1 MHSPTDNNS
10 PAASYNQI
18 KRSSKIEEK
27 LSSFEIKIK
36 NEDSQTV
43 SKTDLPKVDISKR
56 KELFEGQPASQA
68 SSSNSQ
74 KRLSGEFSG
83 TKSIKER
90 LSNLENKSSF
100 DAEDNKS
107 IGDLRVICESSQN
120 NETSDQIKK
129 ASSVSDV
136 PVPSLRDRLSS
147 LQSAVTKE
155 EIKKPVVLID
165 EQQVA
170 LMRKEDE
177 DLLNKQKLETLDES
191 FNSSQELLNTDTD
204 REDSGIHTTD
214 VSCSVSQTDEQ
225 PEISHINEDTL
236 QESSS
241 QSETTA
247 NLELSVSV
255 PTSSTTTSSSPT
267 EEQTS
272 LSPESQG
279 DSKVDLVLRVDKDN
293 CKSNA
298 SSISPINK
306 LTARESLKGSR
317 LKALLFENSDPLT
330 QINELKTPEM
340 GRMVYDNVLDFIEQ
354 DSRPAKKCN
363 EIVSPPAPKIQ
374 ITPNKHDL
382 DTKRSSGI
390 PSNIEDNSKG
400 LVLLN
405 KDNSKLIGK
414 DIYKK
419 SNIPSIKVSIS
430 GNDIGGKS
438 KTLPRVPMLDVSE
451 VDDIKKEIE
460 NGRVEKIISPELN
473 ENIEYSELPSVSKRI
488 EIFHSKAIESEIPP
502 SPPPPRRLRNKPPPH
517 KGILVNKS
525 EDLKIAS
532 QTNEDSSKKTIRT
545 NLTGGTEVFNSK
557 KCQIIS
563 KGTDHLPK
571 KRITPKR
578 RRSLDI
584 TKSATILDE
593 LIIDCNSKNDKS
605 VNSSPSPII
614 EEMPCQKI
622 NINKFPDPE
631 HIFATP
637 VIDISEEII
646 KKCDE
651 FLNKEMNANIIAENH
666 KAETCSLAPTEE
678 ALCNKADVNKIHDTN
693 HVAPTSFIE
702 VTQEDINDS
711 DGKRLSKSKPSK
723 IPISSF
729 LYGPQGAR
737 RSPSSPI
744 GSPISQ
750 KKLDILNSPIS
761 QKKLDS
767 LNSPL
772 GSPNSKRKS
781 ENVLIGK
788 LQSVETKLKVTPSDG
803 EFLPQSPSPP
813 LNPPTTQSS
822 PKINHKTH
830 PQNGKPRNIFE
841 FIRRNLYSS
850 SASNSI
856 NNEGED
862 CGAVSINN
870 STFYVPIEL
879 NPKNN
884 PSNKVNV
891 EITKTIKTEKIIEH
905 SENSE
910 DEERNNEICDEINQM
925 LDAEIAK
932 LNEMEQNL

>member
-1 MHSPTDNNS
+1 MRKGTLELALKAIDEEGILCLQGDEVEPIYEVIHDEEKINSKHVEIVADSKPEEKFDVKQQIIDDEPYYQVPKPVEPYYEVPKSKKPIPVYENIEIFFPTDGSVLEPPTEKPPPPPPLNFNDDDGENNTNDNS
-10 PAASYNQI
+10 LELYENAPMKRINSTKRIKNEI
-18 KRSSKIEEK
+18 RNKRSSFLGIDGNIDDLEELSLAPPPDMAQLLQEEK
-27 LSSFEIKIK
+27 RLEKQLYLKAGLYDSS
-36 NEDSQTV
+36 DT
-43 SKTDLPKVDISKR
+43 
-56 KELFEGQPASQA
+56 
-68 SSSNSQ
+68 
-74 KRLSGEFSG
+74 
-83 TKSIKER
+83 
-90 LSNLENKSSF
+90 
-100 DAEDNKS
+100 
-107 IGDLRVICESSQN
+107 
-120 NETSDQIKK
+120 
-129 ASSVSDV
+129 
-136 PVPSLRDRLSS
+136 VPSLRDRLSS

-177 DLLNKQKLETLDES
+177 DLLNKQQLETLDES
-191 FNSSQELLNTDTD
+191 FSSSQELLNTDTD

-400 LVLLN
+400 LVL
-405 KDNSKLIGK
+405 
-414 DIYKK
+414 
-419 SNIPSIKVSIS
+419 
-430 GNDIGGKS
+430 
-438 KTLPRVPMLDVSE
+438 
-451 VDDIKKEIE
+451 
-460 NGRVEKIISPELN
+460 VEKIISPELN

-563 KGTDHLPK
+563 KGTDHLPR

-584 TKSATILDE
+584 TESATILDE
-593 LIIDCNSKNDKS
+593 LIIDCNSKNVKS
-605 VNSSPSPII
+605 INSSPSPII

-761 QKKLDS
+761 QKK
-767 LNSPL
+767 
-772 GSPNSKRKS
+772 
-781 ENVLIGK
+781 
-788 LQSVETKLKVTPSDG
+788 
-803 EFLPQSPSPP
+803 
-813 LNPPTTQSS
+813 
-822 PKINHKTH
+822 
-830 PQNGKPRNIFE
+830 
-841 FIRRNLYSS
+841 
-850 SASNSI
+850 
-856 NNEGED
+856 
-862 CGAVSINN
+862 
-870 STFYVPIEL
+870 
-879 NPKNN
+879 
-884 PSNKVNV
+884 
-891 EITKTIKTEKIIEH
+891 
-905 SENSE
+905 
-910 DEERNNEICDEINQM
+910 
-925 LDAEIAK
+925 
-932 LNEMEQNL
+932 